1 MTVRKILDQT
11 GSKITVIKIVQ
22 DAALRSVL
30 TPTMDATLEARHLSA
45 LKDHLVTA
53 SSTVNGVSA
62 KAVTDP
68 AEEQAIF
75 DDVCESQ
82 YTSKIRSYAQSMNF
96 IRTAA
101 ALKVLAIRELLA
113 SMILLP

>member
-1 MTVRKILDQT
+1 
-11 GSKITVIKIVQ
+11 
-22 DAALRSVL
+22 
-30 TPTMDATLEARHLSA
+30 MDATLEARHLSA

-101 ALKVLAIRELLA
+101 ALKVLAIRELFA
-113 SMILLP
+113 SMIVLSGAALVVTGLMKGGSLTSNMQFLHRIRNSIWS